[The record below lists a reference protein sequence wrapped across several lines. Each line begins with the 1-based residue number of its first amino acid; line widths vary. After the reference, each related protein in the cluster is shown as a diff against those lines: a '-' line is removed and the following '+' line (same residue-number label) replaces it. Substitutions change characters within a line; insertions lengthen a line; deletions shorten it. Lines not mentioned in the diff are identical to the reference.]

1 MSNGWVKI
9 HRSLL
14 DWEWWD
20 SPDTV
25 MLWLTILLSVNHE
38 PKKWHGMVIQPGEMV
53 TSLEALAKKS
63 RLSVRRVR
71 TSLNRL
77 KSTQEVTYKT
87 TSRFTLIKVVKW
99 GDFQLRDEP
108 TDTKSD
114 TKSDKQSTNNR
125 QTIDKQS
132 TTNKKDK
139 NDKNVKNIYNRPVW
153 KEPVPD
159 YIRRQF
165 DNEEEDWISNL

>member
-9 HRSLL
+9 HRSLM

-20 SPDTV
+20 SSDTV
-25 MLWLTILLSVNHE
+25 KLWLTILLSVNHE
-38 PKKWHGMVIQPGEMV
+38 PKKWHGMIIQPGEML
-53 TSLEALAKKS
+53 TSLEALALKS
-63 RLSVRRVR
+63 GLSVRKVR
-71 TSLNRL
+71 TSLKRL

-108 TDTKSD
+108 SDTKND

-125 QTIDKQS
+125 QTSDKQV
-132 TTNKKDK
+132 TTNKNNK
-139 NDKNVKNIYNRPVW
+139 NVKNVKNIYNSPVY

-159 YIRRQF
+159 YIRKQVEEEEWF
-165 DNEEEDWISNL
+165 DNL